1 MVGPA
6 VPRPLALALALAL
19 LLLVLATYALRC
31 VAATV
36 RAWIAGEA

>member
-6 VPRPLALALALAL
+6 VTRPVALAL

-31 VAATV
+31 IVAAV
-36 RAWIAGEA
+36 RA